1 MYSQYKNKTIPHEII
16 VATIWEFHP
25 HFPNWDFPLVFTNSS
40 A

>member
-16 VATIWEFHP
+16 VATSLGVSP
-25 HFPNWDFPLVFTNSS
+25 TPNWDFPLVFTNSS